1 MSGLLEYLEGPVAE
15 RGEDYLVVALGGV
28 GLRITVPPRTAQ
40 AADPALV
47 KLYTHLI
54 VRDDS
59 LELYGFGS
67 REEREMFVG
76 LLAVPQLGPRLAFRL
91 VAALPPEE
99 FIAAIRAGDLSAL
112 EQVKGIGRRTAQR
125 VLVELAGRLSKL
137 APPATTP
144 LSEKEQV
151 VLKALTS
158 KALGFS
164 EAEVRKALES
174 VRGELTQDMA
184 VEEMIRRVLS
194 VLSGP

>member
-1 MSGLLEYLEGPVAE
+1 MSRMLEYLEGPVAE
-15 RGEDYLVVALGGV
+15 RGGDFLILALGGV
-28 GLRITVPPRTAQ
+28 GLKVQVPPRTAE

-54 VRDDS
+54 VREDS
-59 LELYGFGS
+59 LELYGFSS

-76 LLAVPQLGPRLAFRL
+76 LLAVPQLGPKLAFRL
-91 VAALPPEE
+91 VSALPPEE
-99 FIAAIRAGDLSAL
+99 FLAAIRAGDLSAL

-137 APPATTP
+137 APPVVTP
-144 LSEKEQV
+144 LSEKEGV

-164 EAEVRKALES
+164 EAEARRAVERLRRECPEA
-174 VRGELTQDMA
+174 T
-184 VEEMIRRVLS
+184 VEEMIRRALS
-194 VLSGP
+194 ILAGT